1 MKSVIIHRDRGP
13 SPIVRAKV
21 ASSPWSRFWGLMGKR
36 ALPEG
41 EALLIEPCYS
51 VHTMFMRF
59 PIDVVFLDGEQGVM
73 KVADALKPF
82 RASVCRGARRVLEM
96 RSGDAARAG
105 IVVGDRLR
113 IEATG

>member
-1 MKSVIIHRDRGP
+1 MKTVTIYREPDKTP
-13 SPIVRAKV
+13 VAKAKV
-21 ASSPWSRFWGLMGKR
+21 ASSPWPRFWGLMGKR

-59 PIDVVFLDGEQGVM
+59 PIDVVFLDGDQEVM
-73 KVADALKPF
+73 KIAGALKPF
-82 RASVCRGARRVLEM
+82 RASVCRGAKRVLEM
-96 RSGDAARAG
+96 RPGDAARAG

-113 IEATG
+113 IEAKG